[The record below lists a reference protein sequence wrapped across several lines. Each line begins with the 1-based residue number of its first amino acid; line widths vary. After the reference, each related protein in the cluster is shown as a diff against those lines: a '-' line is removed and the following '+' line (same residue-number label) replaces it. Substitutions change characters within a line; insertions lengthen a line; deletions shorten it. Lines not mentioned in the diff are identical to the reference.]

1 MDAEKVMD
9 TIEIDLDG
17 YTAAGENE
25 DCITECFDLTG
36 KAVE

>member
-17 YTAAGENE
+17 YAAAGENE
-25 DCITECFDLTG
+25 DCITEYFDLTG